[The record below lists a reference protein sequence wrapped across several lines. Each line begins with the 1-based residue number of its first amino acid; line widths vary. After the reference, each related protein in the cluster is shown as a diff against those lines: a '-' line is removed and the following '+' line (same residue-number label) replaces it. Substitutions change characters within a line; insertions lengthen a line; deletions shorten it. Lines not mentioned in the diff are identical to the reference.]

1 VIYLLTLVL
10 KHATKSYIRPLTIIG
25 NEHKI
30 EQLITYKMRKKLKK
44 KEYLK
49 IVLFV
54 TILIAAS
61 KVFTD
66 WEHFKEGLFGF

>member
-1 VIYLLTLVL
+1 M
-10 KHATKSYIRPLTIIG
+10 K
-25 NEHKI
+25 
-30 EQLITYKMRKKLKK
+30 KKLKK

-54 TILIAAS
+54 TIFIAAS

>member
-1 VIYLLTLVL
+1 M
-10 KHATKSYIRPLTIIG
+10 K
-25 NEHKI
+25 
-30 EQLITYKMRKKLKK
+30 KKLKK

-61 KVFTD
+61 IVFTD